1 MSRNFKKIFFSSL
14 LAVLFIVS
22 NLIGLKYTNFLN
34 MVVSV
39 NFVTYPFISLC
50 VLLLLDMFSKKDTYC
65 AITSCVFIQIMI
77 LLSYVLAINL
87 GNQVVIPDMASS
99 VNEIF
104 MLNEI
109 PLLASLIGFII
120 SNYILIYLYEY
131 FTLLKKKFIGVSIGT
146 LISLIVYGLIY
157 LSISFYN
164 YGINILFNLLLGYMA
179 MSVIMTIIIVIL
191 FYILK
196 DKENIYEQ
204 KNIFINDINIKSNDD
219 NKLYD
224 KPILE
229 VISIKEEKEKK
240 KNFKKSKSS
249 DNKKTSSKTKK
260 SDNNKKKTAVKRKK
274 NDNNGQVDSKK

>member
-1 MSRNFKKIFFSSL
+1 MSRNFKKTFFSSL
-14 LAVLFIVS
+14 LVVLFIVS
-22 NLIGLKYTNFLN
+22 NLIGYKYTNFLN

-50 VLLLLDMFSKKDTYC
+50 VLLLMDMFSKKDTYC
-65 AITSCVFIQIMI
+65 TITSTVFIQVML

-87 GNQVVIPDMASS
+87 GNQMVVPDLAISINK
-99 VNEIF
+99 VF
-104 MLNEI
+104 MLDEI
-109 PLLASLIGFII
+109 PLLASLIGFMV

-164 YGINILFNLLLGYMA
+164 FGTDILFNLLLGHMA
-179 MSVIMTIIIVIL
+179 MSVIMTIVIVIL

-204 KNIFINDINIKSNDD
+204 KNIFVNDINIKSND

-229 VISIKEEKEKK
+229 VISLKEEKEKK
-240 KNFKKSKSS
+240 KSSNKSKDS
-249 DNKKTSSKTKK
+249 KKKNTTKTKK
-260 SDNNKKKTAVKRKK
+260 TASSRNETSIKRKK